1 MFEFGDQ
8 VSISKYKNI
17 LTKGHAPNFA
27 EEVSWLK
34 KLKILF
40 HGLMLLAIL
49 PVKKFLEPFMKKNS
63 KQKQIAKNLESKK

>member
-27 EEVSWLK
+27 EEVS
-34 KLKILF
+34 
-40 HGLMLLAIL
+40 
-49 PVKKFLEPFMKKNS
+49 
-63 KQKQIAKNLESKK
+63 